1 MATKRVSLDEKRSRM
16 LQLFYEK
23 REFFT
28 LKELEKIAPKEK
40 GIVVQSVKDIVQA
53 LVDDGIV
60 QSDKIGSAIYF
71 WAFPGENIT
80 TIEKRIA
87 ETGKN
92 ILLKAKEA
100 ELKSQVAKFSE
111 YDPEVIEQLSQ
122 KTEKYKEAANTWT
135 DNIFAIQSWC
145 KNKFDINTETLNKQ
159 FHEPNANN
167 NLEEQAQYNHS
178 QRKIMKRMVGVLHDI
193 AKLIGV
199 CGYQS
204 EVHHTLGQ
212 SFLLLI
218 NINVKHRTNN

>member
-1 MATKRVSLDEKRSRM
+1 MSTKRVSLDEKRSRM

-53 LVDDGIV
+53 LVDDGII

-92 ILLKAKEA
+92 IVAAEFKLQKLDAELQKQKEEKINIDQIKQVLEQLEQLKAREA

-111 YDPEVIEQLSQ
+111 YDPEVIEQLSH
-122 KTEKYKEAANTWT
+122 KSEKYKEAANTWT

-159 FHEPNANN
+159 FRIPEELDY
-167 NLEEQAQYNHS
+167 LE
-178 QRKIMKRMVGVLHDI
+178 
-193 AKLIGV
+193 
-199 CGYQS
+199 
-204 EVHHTLGQ
+204 
-212 SFLLLI
+212 
-218 NINVKHRTNN
+218 

>member
-92 ILLKAKEA
+92 IVAAEFKLQKLDAELQKQKLLKAKEA

-159 FHEPNANN
+159 FRIPEELDY
-167 NLEEQAQYNHS
+167 LE
-178 QRKIMKRMVGVLHDI
+178 
-193 AKLIGV
+193 
-199 CGYQS
+199 
-204 EVHHTLGQ
+204 
-212 SFLLLI
+212 
-218 NINVKHRTNN
+218 

>member
-92 ILLKAKEA
+92 IVAAEFKLQKLDAELQKQKEEKTNIEEIKQVLEQLEQLKAKEA

-159 FHEPNANN
+159 FRIPEELDY
-167 NLEEQAQYNHS
+167 LE
-178 QRKIMKRMVGVLHDI
+178 
-193 AKLIGV
+193 
-199 CGYQS
+199 
-204 EVHHTLGQ
+204 
-212 SFLLLI
+212 
-218 NINVKHRTNN
+218 